1 MMGFMGDHKPTV
13 SAGPLQGLEAK
24 VTPTGQSAVST
35 RLTPNENQGTK
46 AQGPSLAGN
55 SHL

>member
-24 VTPTGQSAVST
+24 FTPTGQSAVST

-46 AQGPSLAGN
+46 AQGASLAGN